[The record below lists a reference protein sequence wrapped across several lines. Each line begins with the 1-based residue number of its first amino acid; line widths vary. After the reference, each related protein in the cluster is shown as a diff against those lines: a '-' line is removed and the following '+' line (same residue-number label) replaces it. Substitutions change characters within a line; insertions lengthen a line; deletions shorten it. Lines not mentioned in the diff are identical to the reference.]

1 MELLRQPAKSASKGL
16 FGITNEDLNKVIT
29 ELNELETKLEYITE
43 LINKLDKQVKLQE
56 DIKQEDSKKKTKNNK

>member
-43 LINKLDKQVKLQE
+43 LIDKLDKQVKLQE